1 MSDNKTKKETIT
13 KDINKSSNNQ
23 KKGLEEKK
31 DSKEKE
37 TEKIIIKKTSS
48 KEKEQKEKIK
58 YKLNFDDIDE
68 YPTEEKEKTSKQN
81 EEKTKEKITESKNE
95 KSKEKT
101 PEQKEEKE
109 KTTKEKEVKVKE
121 TISKEKAID
130 NKDKNKQKKKSTNK
144 KRRKRKK
151 KLKIKA
157 VIILLLMII
166 TIVILS
172 ILIVQKKEK
181 QQTLEAQ
188 EKLLEQI
195 ESHYNEY
202 VITEKEVDIYELKND
217 KYEKVGKIGKEQE
230 LTLTKKYLTY
240 EDEYFEIETFKEK
253 YYIHYKDVKKID
265 SLKEIKKTE
274 QRYKKYIPFNINI
287 ITKDTTNFYDEEN
300 NLIYSFNKSFELPV
314 IIKKD
319 NLYGVEYNNK
329 LLYVKK
335 EDVKEKK
342 ENKNTDKENTKGI
355 AVLNYHFF
363 NNSDDPT
370 DSCNQIICLSTN
382 NLKKHL
388 DYIKDNDIFT
398 PSMKELEMYI
408 DGFIQLPK
416 SVVLTID
423 DGWRAKIG
431 SEVITE
437 YELNATIFLMSKH
450 YDPRNYQNDYIEVH
464 SHGHDIHE
472 GGVCPGGQG
481 GAIKCLEKTKLLE
494 DLNASRD
501 KLNNTT
507 YFCYPFY
514 EYNDYSI
521 SVLKEAGFT
530 MAFGG
535 SGEGGNYKV
544 KPGINKF
551 KLPRYVI
558 YNYTTANTIATY
570 ID

>member
-1 MSDNKTKKETIT
+1 MSNKKRKKTNNNKTKKLN
-13 KDINKSSNNQ
+13 NKRNKHQEQ
-23 KKGLEEKK
+23 KKDNKKIEKK
-31 DSKEKE
+31 QKQNTNSKKTEKKEIDKIIKQKSFNKEKNNVN
-37 TEKIIIKKTSS
+37 EKT
-48 KEKEQKEKIK
+48 K
-58 YKLNFDDIDE
+58 YKLNVEDIIEYKVDE
-68 YPTEEKEKTSKQN
+68 DFEDKYDYKKENKDEQ
-81 EEKTKEKITESKNE
+81 
-95 KSKEKT
+95 KSKEK
-101 PEQKEEKE
+101 
-109 KTTKEKEVKVKE
+109 
-121 TISKEKAID
+121 S
-130 NKDKNKQKKKSTNK
+130 KQKKKSNN
-144 KRRKRKK
+144 RIKK
-151 KLKIKA
+151 KIKIKN
-157 VIILLLMII
+157 IIIFILMII
-166 TIVILS
+166 TIAILL
-172 ILIVQKKEK
+172 ILIIQKKERR
-181 QQTLEAQ
+181 QILEAQ

-202 VITEKEVDIYELKND
+202 VITKKEVDIYELKND
-217 KYEKVGKIGKEQE
+217 KYEKVGKIGKEEE
-230 LTLTKKYLTY
+230 LTLTKKYITY
-240 EDEYFEIETFKEK
+240 KDEYFEIKTFKDK

-265 SLKEIKKTE
+265 FLKEIKKTE

-287 ITKDTTNFYDEEN
+287 ITKNITNFYNEEN
-300 NLIYSFNKSFELPV
+300 DLIYSFNKSFELPV

-335 EDVKEKK
+335 EDIKETKN
-342 ENKNTDKENTKGI
+342 NKNTDKENTKGI

-363 NNSDDPT
+363 NNSDDPS

-388 DYIKDNDIFT
+388 EYIKDNNIFT

-431 SEVITE
+431 SEVMAK
-437 YELNATIFLMSKH
+437 YEINATIFLMSKY

-464 SHGHDIHE
+464 SHGYDIHN
-472 GGVCPGGQG
+472 GGMCPGGQG
-481 GAIKCLEKTKLLE
+481 GEIKCMEKTKLLE
-494 DLNASRD
+494 DLKQSRD

-535 SGEGGNYKV
+535 TGEGGNYKV